1 MELWLVG
8 WLVGWVWYAISMPT
22 NRRATLEKGKAMSY
36 SKYERPRGA
45 VGYPL
50 DSDKLTQAIL
60 SKYDMQEWHTV
71 KPLSSVL
78 VYGKD
83 RRWAIVNT
91 EGVGREAKDY
101 DDTSLVD
108 FVLERPADKPGS
120 SFISGDAVGLTW
132 NEVEQCRV
140 PDAEVVDLADF
151 IRTFGYRLDNNHS
164 LWYHFTEAF
173 SELETV

>member
-1 MELWLVG
+1 MHF
-8 WLVGWVWYAISMPT
+8 
-22 NRRATLEKGKAMSY
+22 
-36 SKYERPRGA
+36 SKDERPRGA

-71 KPLSSVL
+71 RPLDSVL
-78 VYGKD
+78 VYGTDK
-83 RRWAIVNT
+83 RWAVVND

-101 DDTSLVD
+101 DDTSTVY
-108 FVLERPADKPGS
+108 FRLERPADKPNSG
-120 SFISGDAVGLTW
+120 FISSDAIELTW

-151 IRTFGYRLDNNHS
+151 IRAFGYRLHRNHQI
-164 LWYHFTEAF
+164 WYHFTEAF